1 METSIS
7 QPKRY
12 ETDLIKEI
20 KKKSINITDRFF
32 FLKNKTKKN
41 KKNLHNAKSLFIYIA
56 FSVHAFEPPYYM
68 KK

>member
-32 FLKNKTKKN
+32 FLKNKTKKKQ
-41 KKNLHNAKSLFIYIA
+41 KKSTQC
-56 FSVHAFEPPYYM
+56 
-68 KK
+68 